1 MATITTAM
9 KLQDRFTAIIENSIG
24 VMGRM
29 VDTMEEI
36 NRAEGNLDLSDEFA
50 GMRKDISLAGHALD
64 QFNQELEE
72 SSRHEQTVNRLSG
85 GFGGLSKAIIVANQG
100 LELSRKGLQALDGLG
115 TASDARAGA
124 DARLG
129 LINDGLRT
137 QEQLEAQV
145 MAVANQ
151 TRSEY
156 ESTAELVARM
166 GRQDYFKGNNDMAL
180 AFAETLNKGLIVS
193 GASAQEA
200 NSALIQLS
208 QGIASGVLRGEE
220 FNSIMENGSVLAEMM
235 AESLGV
241 NKGELRQMAQ
251 EGQLTADVVVSSI
264 MEQAGAIDKQFA
276 QMPVTYG
283 QVQNQFHNISSRVL
297 DSLLQP
303 GMGVDRMVSK
313 LEQLSNWL
321 TTADGSQFLTG
332 LTAAVS
338 AAVEVVLFLGDAA
351 ASVYTNA
358 SWLGPVFVAAAAA
371 LAGYIAVQKG
381 YNAVLAIQAGLE
393 KWAAFQK
400 TAHAAAQAMSTGS
413 TFAATA
419 AQYGLNAALYAC
431 PLTWIVL
438 MIIAFV
444 AAIYAAVGAVNHFAG
459 TSISATGLIA
469 GAFTALGAHLLNT
482 FVLPA
487 WNSFAML
494 GNFFGN
500 VFNDPAAAVQVLFY
514 DMCMAVLGY
523 IRNLASAIETLLNK
537 IPGVSVEI
545 TSGLD
550 SFYAGLEEAQQAVK
564 DESGWTEYFKKMD
577 YIDLAD
583 AAGAGYRF
591 GESAADRLS
600 FMEDAAETFGGER
613 NYDFSNT
620 QFPKMALAGGTK
632 VGIEEES
639 LEYLNDLAEMRSLQS
654 IEDGAGL
661 HLTPGDAALL
671 RSSSGQ
677 QNNIFY
683 INHRGGVKNDVTS
696 RQGADWP
703 TIRREMEAESQN
715 QINTGLDELEEVIFT
730 DG

>member
-235 AESLGV
+235 AESWASTRVSCGRWRRRGSLPPTWWSPPSWS
-241 NKGELRQMAQ
+241 RPAR
-251 EGQLTADVVVSSI
+251 LT
-264 MEQAGAIDKQFA
+264 
-276 QMPVTYG
+276 
-283 QVQNQFHNISSRVL
+283 
-297 DSLLQP
+297 
-303 GMGVDRMVSK
+303 
-313 LEQLSNWL
+313 
-321 TTADGSQFLTG
+321 
-332 LTAAVS
+332 
-338 AAVEVVLFLGDAA
+338 
-351 ASVYTNA
+351 
-358 SWLGPVFVAAAAA
+358 
-371 LAGYIAVQKG
+371 
-381 YNAVLAIQAGLE
+381 
-393 KWAAFQK
+393 
-400 TAHAAAQAMSTGS
+400 
-413 TFAATA
+413 
-419 AQYGLNAALYAC
+419 
-431 PLTWIVL
+431 
-438 MIIAFV
+438 
-444 AAIYAAVGAVNHFAG
+444 
-459 TSISATGLIA
+459 
-469 GAFTALGAHLLNT
+469 
-482 FVLPA
+482 
-487 WNSFAML
+487 
-494 GNFFGN
+494 
-500 VFNDPAAAVQVLFY
+500 
-514 DMCMAVLGY
+514 
-523 IRNLASAIETLLNK
+523 
-537 IPGVSVEI
+537 
-545 TSGLD
+545 
-550 SFYAGLEEAQQAVK
+550 
-564 DESGWTEYFKKMD
+564 
-577 YIDLAD
+577 
-583 AAGAGYRF
+583 
-591 GESAADRLS
+591 
-600 FMEDAAETFGGER
+600 
-613 NYDFSNT
+613 
-620 QFPKMALAGGTK
+620 
-632 VGIEEES
+632 
-639 LEYLNDLAEMRSLQS
+639 
-654 IEDGAGL
+654 
-661 HLTPGDAALL
+661 
-671 RSSSGQ
+671 SSSLKC
-677 QNNIFY
+677 
-683 INHRGGVKNDVTS
+683 R
-696 RQGADWP
+696 
-703 TIRREMEAESQN
+703 
-715 QINTGLDELEEVIFT
+715 
-730 DG
+730 

>member
-351 ASVYTNA
+351 AFVYTNA

-413 TFAATA
+413 TFAETA

-577 YIDLAD
+577 YINLAD

-591 GESAADRLS
+591 GESARGPAL
-600 FMEDAAETFGGER
+600 FYGG
-613 NYDFSNT
+613 
-620 QFPKMALAGGTK
+620 
-632 VGIEEES
+632 
-639 LEYLNDLAEMRSLQS
+639 
-654 IEDGAGL
+654 
-661 HLTPGDAALL
+661 
-671 RSSSGQ
+671 
-677 QNNIFY
+677 
-683 INHRGGVKNDVTS
+683 
-696 RQGADWP
+696 
-703 TIRREMEAESQN
+703 RR
-715 QINTGLDELEEVIFT
+715 
-730 DG
+730 